1 MIETTSAVLFPRSE
15 MGDPCDDGRAPEAG
29 RDSGRAVLTESYESA
44 EAFAQGWRGLAEQG
58 WMIAKVTERRTP
70 ESRLKRFFSRAS
82 SHFDVSYER
91 LVARALD
98 PASA

>member
-1 MIETTSAVLFPRSE
+1 MIETTSAALFPRSE
-15 MGDPCDDGRAPEAG
+15 VGSAPAVSSRSED
-29 RDSGRAVLTESYESA
+29 RSDSCRAVLSESYDSP

-70 ESRLKRFFSRAS
+70 SSRLKRFFGGAV

-91 LVARALD
+91 LVPRALE
-98 PASA
+98 PATA